1 MYRRKAAGGVHASGE
16 KDRVTSVVL
25 ADDHVVVRQ
34 GIKALLESNSD
45 FHVVGEASDG
55 LEAIQV
61 TERLRP
67 DVLVLDIG
75 LDKIDG
81 IEVTRQLARR
91 AQNTSV
97 VILSMRAEETYV
109 IEALRAGAKGYVLK
123 GADAD
128 ELLKAVREAA
138 VGHRYL
144 SSLLSQQ
151 AIENY
156 ARTDSSSS
164 GGYDRLT
171 PRERE
176 VVYLVAAGYNNA
188 SIAEQLYI
196 SRRTVEV
203 HRSRAMQKLGVNSVT
218 GLIRAAVDRGLLKEE
233 EQVSEPSKNGPDG
246 GEM

>member
-1 MYRRKAAGGVHASGE
+1 LVNI
-16 KDRVTSVVL
+16 VL

-34 GIKALLESNSD
+34 GIRALLEGQPD
-45 FHVVGEASDG
+45 FQVVGEAGDG

-61 TERLRP
+61 TERLQP

-75 LDKIDG
+75 MDKIDG
-81 IEVTRQLARR
+81 IEVVRQLSRR

-97 VILSMRAEETYV
+97 VILSMRSEESCV
-109 IEALRAGAKGYVLK
+109 IDALRAGAKGYVLK

-128 ELLKAVREAA
+128 ELLHAVQEAA

-156 ARTDSSSS
+156 AQTRSSPN

-171 PRERE
+171 ARERE

-188 SIAEQLYI
+188 SIADQLFI

-218 GLIRAAVDRGLLKEE
+218 ALIRTAIERGLVKEAAE
-233 EQVSEPSKNGPDG
+233 GRELAVEGK
-246 GEM
+246 